1 MIKKITFKMDKNE
14 GLQNL
19 IMLIVKKSDLDTLD
33 INNIVYNKND
43 TKDLYLNKKVIV
55 DMRNNT
61 MRINKEIDE
70 DNVNDEYIK
79 SIKENLIYLFDS
91 KLKEAKNIYSFILA
105 IKIDTKDI
113 DSKLIIG
120 QNDKIKDTTCDRIF
134 SMEVKDGYAITPE
147 ADKISYDTFKILQ
160 DDFIEISFE

>member
-61 MRINKEIDE
+61 MRINKEIDTH
-70 DNVNDEYIK
+70 DASNEYIET
-79 SIKENLIYLFDS
+79 IKEDLLSLFNY
-91 KLKEAKNIYSFILA
+91 KVKELRNNFEFMSS

-147 ADKISYDTFKILQ
+147 ADKISYDTFKMLQ

>member
-1 MIKKITFKMDKNE
+1 MIEKLTFKMDKNE

-61 MRINKEIDE
+61 MRINKEIDAH
-70 DNVNDEYIK
+70 NASNEYIET
-79 SIKENLIYLFDS
+79 IKEDLLNLFNY
-91 KLKEAKNIYSFILA
+91 KVKELRNNFEFMSS

-113 DSKLIIG
+113 DLKLIIG
-120 QNDKIKDTTCDRIF
+120 QNDNIKDNQHDIF
-134 SMEVKDGYAITPE
+134 SMKVKDGYVITSE
-147 ADKISYDTFKILQ
+147 TDKISYDTFKMLQ

>member
-1 MIKKITFKMDKNE
+1 MVKQITFEMNKNE

-19 IMLIVKKSDLDTLD
+19 IMLIIKKSDLDTLD

-61 MRINKEIDE
+61 MKINKEIDGN
-70 DNVNDEYIK
+70 NVNNEYIK
-79 SIKENLIYLFDS
+79 SIKENLIYLFGS

-105 IKIDTKDI
+105 VKVDTKDI
-113 DSKLIIG
+113 NSKIIIG
-120 QNDKIKDTTCDRIF
+120 QNDKIKDTHDRIF
-134 SMEVKDGYAITPE
+134 SMEVKDGYVITPE
-147 ADKISYDTFKILQ
+147 ADKISYDTFKMLQ
-160 DDFIEISFE
+160 DDFIEISFK

>member
-61 MRINKEIDE
+61 MRINKEIDTH
-70 DNVNDEYIK
+70 DASNKYIET
-79 SIKENLIYLFDS
+79 IKEDLLSLFNY
-91 KLKEAKNIYSFILA
+91 KVKELRNNFEFILS

-120 QNDKIKDTTCDRIF
+120 QNDNIKDNKHDIF

-147 ADKISYDTFKILQ
+147 ADKISYDTFKMLQ